1 MCSIVEAPAGSVGSR
16 LAALVE
22 HMNELG
28 AEVTSILADP
38 GTAAE
43 IAGLPGDA
51 LAGFVT
57 SLASTVDAGTA
68 AMPVVTGHVDA
79 AGGRGSGCLIAGRYA
94 SMSRFLQVEAGM
106 SKQSASAMIA
116 RARDLRGDYA
126 VLVEPWLAGRVSGD
140 AVREM
145 TVGVR
150 SALRA
155 TKLPAAE
162 RDIARAW
169 VLDSVLP
176 VAEVGTVADVT
187 QVIGRLRLLTDQD
200 GANQAALEA
209 HAEQTLTCEQVG
221 SMSRITAWVTH
232 EVAAAAM
239 TVLERRVATMAAEG
253 DLAPEEQLPPG
264 VDPATW
270 DGRRRVNQLH
280 SHLLAL
286 AFGDTVTG
294 LLDDNRVG
302 SHHGIAPHVTV
313 TVDVARFEAGLG
325 GDLAMPGSDDPVP
338 VANETVRRILCDADL
353 TTIITRAFS
362 TTHPDSDTARGTG
375 PTVIGARHRSRT
387 CSSSSPGRSSTSGA
401 PNASSHPG
409 CVARSRPATGTA
421 GSPAATP
428 TYVAATP
435 TTSVSGSTADAP
447 TSTTHCSSACA
458 TTTPST
464 KAAGPSPA
472 PRASHPAPPAAGNSP
487 HPHDHVGPDQQGAPP
502 VARACTRGQ
511 TTGVRVRSVASGGH
525 AKRTGAYGDVPRPA
539 ETWSTAP
546 RPSTPPRAGSPL
558 PSHGR
563 PCRERPLA

>member
-1 MCSIVEAPAGSVGSR
+1 MCSIVEAPTRSTGSR
-16 LAALVE
+16 LAALVG
-22 HMNELG
+22 HFGELG
-28 AEVTSILADP
+28 AEVAAMLADP
-38 GTAAE
+38 EMAAE

-68 AMPVVTGHVDA
+68 AMTVVTGHVDA
-79 AGGRGSGCLIAGRYA
+79 GSGRGSGFLIAGKYA

-106 SKQSASAMIA
+106 STQTASAMIA

-150 SALRA
+150 GALKASR
-155 TKLPAAE
+155 LPAAE
-162 RDIARAW
+162 RDIARAS

-176 VAEVGTVADVT
+176 VAEVGTVADVK
-187 QVIGRLRLLTDQD
+187 QVVGRLRFLTDQD

-209 HAEQTLTCEQVG
+209 HADQSVTCEQVG

-239 TVLERRVATMAAEG
+239 TVLERRVATMRADG

-286 AFGDTVTG
+286 AFGDAFTG

-325 GDLAMPGSDDPVP
+325 ADLTMPGSDDPVP
-338 VANETVRRILCDADL
+338 VSNETVRRILCDAYP
-353 TTIITRAFS
+353 TTVITRPLELPHPRPDTPLAALLLDASREVLYVGRTERVVPPRLRRALETRDGHCQFPGCRAHLRRCHAHHVREWENGGS
-362 TTHPDSDTARGTG
+362 TDLDNTLMCVRHHHAVHEGGWTITRTPGIPPGGTG
-375 PTVIGARHRSRT
+375 
-387 CSSSSPGRSSTSGA
+387 CW
-401 PNASSHPG
+401 
-409 CVARSRPATGTA
+409 
-421 GSPAATP
+421 
-428 TYVAATP
+428 
-435 TTSVSGSTADAP
+435 
-447 TSTTHCSSACA
+447 
-458 TTTPST
+458 
-464 KAAGPSPA
+464 
-472 PRASHPAPPAAGNSP
+472 
-487 HPHDHVGPDQQGAPP
+487 QL
-502 VARACTRGQ
+502 
-511 TTGVRVRSVASGGH
+511 
-525 AKRTGAYGDVPRPA
+525 
-539 ETWSTAP
+539 
-546 RPSTPPRAGSPL
+546 TPPERRT
-558 PSHGR
+558 R
-563 PCRERPLA
+563 P